1 MNIFNGKAEY
11 LVKWKGFDVSES
23 TWEPEENLEYFSDL
37 VQEYELK
44 NKENAVSQNPNPKNT
59 LTSGQMR
66 GFDRGLIPEK
76 ILGKI

>member
-1 MNIFNGKAEY
+1 
-11 LVKWKGFDVSES
+11 
-23 TWEPEENLEYFSDL
+23 

-44 NKENAVSQNPNPKNT
+44 NKENAVVQNANPKTT